1 MKKPIQQTL
10 LYLVLSIFIV
20 FFSKQ
25 IYALIVYID
34 LFYTIIN
41 LKLAPIFSNSPL
53 GIMIRNVI
61 SLALLPLIII
71 GIPALIYRG
80 LKGSQLPYFMEIMWF
95 LWLILALSKVLVR

>member
-10 LYLVLSIFIV
+10 MYIVLSIFIV

-25 IYALIVYID
+25 IYGLIVYID

-41 LKLAPIFSNSPL
+41 VKLSPIFSYSPI

-71 GIPALIYRG
+71 GIPALLYRG
-80 LKGSQLPYFMEIMWF
+80 LKGSTMPYLMEIIWF